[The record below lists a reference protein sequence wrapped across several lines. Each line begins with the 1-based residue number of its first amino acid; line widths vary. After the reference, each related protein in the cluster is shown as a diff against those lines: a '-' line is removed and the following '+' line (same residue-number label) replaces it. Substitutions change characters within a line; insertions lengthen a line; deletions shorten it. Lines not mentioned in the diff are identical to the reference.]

1 MKLGISIR
9 GYEVNVGRYNI
20 KFIIELNKIKVW
32 MCVCLCLCLFVCLF
46 VVVVVVCSCFFFF
59 FCTQPKF
66 AYSVSTME
74 TSEQRMCVIFSNL
87 IKNTRTTS
95 LSSF

>member
-46 VVVVVVCSCFFFF
+46 VVVVVVCSCFCFFF
-59 FCTQPKF
+59 VP
-66 AYSVSTME
+66 SL
-74 TSEQRMCVIFSNL
+74 NL
-87 IKNTRTTS
+87 LIQSQQWKHQNKECA
-95 LSSF
+95 